1 MFIKFSKWT
10 GLGNDFILLEPGQN
24 LNNGTDAG
32 AGFGTEF
39 TQRVIKLCD
48 RRFGIGADGVVIV
61 TPMDSE
67 GCLVMD
73 GVASGAGPASKS
85 QANGTDFEMRIF
97 NADGSEAAMCGNATR
112 CVAKYI
118 RSRGLAKS
126 PDTKVFNLHTK
137 SGLVKPALL
146 DDGRVCVDMGDPRN
160 FLGTIKLTAD
170 SYDFT
175 AETVSMGNPHAVIFV
190 DGIEK
195 IQLENWG
202 RVLECDKQF
211 PDRCN
216 IEFAQVLPSGQGTPT
231 QIRMRVWERGCGVT
245 MACGTGSCATLV
257 AAQRTGRV
265 GVEAD
270 IILDGGTLHIKHE
283 NDGPVLMTGPAQEV
297 FRGTIDN

>member
-1 MFIKFSKWT
+1 MPINFSKWT
-10 GLGNDFILLEPGQN
+10 GLGNDFVLYEPGQ
-24 LNNGTDAG
+24 TPEYG
-32 AGFGTEF
+32 AAFTE
-39 TQRVIKLCD
+39 RVIKLCD

-61 TPMDSE
+61 TPMDKD
-67 GCLVMD
+67 GCLVLGD
-73 GVASGAGPASKS
+73 TGVGAGVGPAAKS
-85 QANGTDFEMRIF
+85 VPNGVDFEMRIF

-118 RSRGLAKS
+118 RSRGLAK
-126 PDTKVFNLHTK
+126 DVNTKVFNLHTK

-146 DDGRVCVDMGDPRN
+146 DDGRVCVDMGLPRN
-160 FLGTIKLTAD
+160 FLGSIKLTAD
-170 SYDFT
+170 SFDFT

-190 DGIEK
+190 DDIEK
-195 IQLENWG
+195 IQLEKWG
-202 RVLECDKQF
+202 SILEVDKQF

-216 IEFAQVLPSGQGTPT
+216 IEFAQVIPAAGAAPT

-270 IILDGGTLHIKHE
+270 VVLDGGVLHIKHE
-283 NDGPVLMTGPAQEV
+283 EGGPVLMTGPAEEV
-297 FRGTIDN
+297 FKGEIE

>member
-1 MFIKFSKWT
+1 MSLNFSKWT
-10 GLGNDFILLEPGQN
+10 GLGNDFVLYEPGQ
-24 LNNGTDAG
+24 TPEYG
-32 AGFGTEF
+32 AAFTE
-39 TQRVIKLCD
+39 RVIKLCD

-61 TPMDSE
+61 TPMDND
-67 GCLVMD
+67 GCLVLGD
-73 GVASGAGPASKS
+73 TGVGAGVGPAAKS
-85 QANGTDFEMRIF
+85 VPNGVDFEMRIF

-118 RSRGLAKS
+118 RSRGLAKDV
-126 PDTKVFNLHTK
+126 DTKVFNLHTK

-146 DDGRVCVDMGDPRN
+146 DDGRVCVDMGLPRN
-160 FLGTIKLTAD
+160 FLGSIKLTAD
-170 SYDFT
+170 SFDFT

-190 DGIEK
+190 DDIEK
-195 IQLENWG
+195 IQLEKWG
-202 RVLECDKQF
+202 SILEVDKQF

-216 IEFAQVLPSGQGTPT
+216 IEFAQVIPAAGAAPT

-270 IILDGGTLHIKHE
+270 VILDGGVLHIKHE
-283 NDGPVLMTGPAQEV
+283 EGGPVLMTGPAEEV
-297 FRGTIDN
+297 FRGAIEV

>member
-1 MFIKFSKWT
+1 MSLNFSKWT
-10 GLGNDFILLEPGQN
+10 GLGNDFVLYEPGQTPEY
-24 LNNGTDAG
+24 GAAFTD
-32 AGFGTEF
+32 
-39 TQRVIKLCD
+39 RVVKLCD

-61 TPMDSE
+61 TPMDND
-67 GCLVMD
+67 GCLVLGGT
-73 GVASGAGPASKS
+73 GVRASVGPAAKS
-85 QANGTDFEMRIF
+85 APNGVDFEMRIF

-118 RSRGLAKS
+118 RSRGLAKDDS
-126 PDTKVFNLHTK
+126 TKVFNLHTK

-146 DDGRVCVDMGDPRN
+146 DDGRVCVDMGLPRN
-160 FLGTIKLTAD
+160 FLGSIKLTAD
-170 SYDFT
+170 SFDFT

-190 DGIEK
+190 DDIEK
-195 IQLENWG
+195 IQLEKWG
-202 RVLECDKQF
+202 SILEVDKQF

-216 IEFAQVLPSGQGTPT
+216 IEFAQVIPAAGAAPT

-270 IILDGGTLHIKHE
+270 VILDGGVLHIKHE
-283 NDGPVLMTGPAQEV
+283 EGGPVLMTGPAEEV
-297 FRGTIDN
+297 FKGTI

>member
-1 MFIKFSKWT
+1 MSLKFSKWT
-10 GLGNDFILLEPGQN
+10 GLGNDFVLYEPGQTPEY
-24 LNNGTDAG
+24 GAAFTD
-32 AGFGTEF
+32 
-39 TQRVIKLCD
+39 RVIKLCD

-61 TPMDSE
+61 TPMDND
-67 GCLVMD
+67 GCLVLGD
-73 GVASGAGPASKS
+73 TGVGAGVGPAAKS
-85 QANGTDFEMRIF
+85 VPNGVDFEMRIF

-118 RSRGLAKS
+118 RSRGLAK
-126 PDTKVFNLHTK
+126 DDNTKVFNLHTK

-146 DDGRVCVDMGDPRN
+146 DDGRVCVDMGLPRN
-160 FLGTIKLTAD
+160 FLGSIKLTAD
-170 SYDFT
+170 SFDFT

-190 DGIEK
+190 DDIEK
-195 IQLENWG
+195 IQLEKWG
-202 RVLECDKQF
+202 SILEVDKQF

-216 IEFAQVLPSGQGTPT
+216 IEFAQVVTPT

-270 IILDGGTLHIKHE
+270 VILDGGVLHIKHE
-283 NDGPVLMTGPAQEV
+283 EGGPVLMTGPAEEV
-297 FRGTIDN
+297 FKGTI

>member
-1 MFIKFSKWT
+1 MSLIFSKWT
-10 GLGNDFILLEPGQN
+10 GLGNDFVLYEPGQ
-24 LNNGTDAG
+24 TPEYG
-32 AGFGTEF
+32 AAFTE
-39 TQRVIKLCD
+39 RVIKLCD

-61 TPMDSE
+61 TPMDND
-67 GCLVMD
+67 GCLVLGD
-73 GVASGAGPASKS
+73 TGVGASVGPAAKS
-85 QANGTDFEMRIF
+85 APNGVDFEMRIF

-118 RSRGLAKS
+118 RSRGLAKDDS
-126 PDTKVFNLHTK
+126 TKVFNLHTK

-146 DDGRVCVDMGDPRN
+146 DDGRVCVDMGLPRN
-160 FLGTIKLTAD
+160 FLGSIKLTAD
-170 SYDFT
+170 SFDFT

-190 DGIEK
+190 DDIEK
-195 IQLENWG
+195 IQLEKWG
-202 RVLECDKQF
+202 SILEVDSQF

-216 IEFAQVLPSGQGTPT
+216 IEFAQVVTPT

-270 IILDGGTLHIKHE
+270 VVLDGGVLHIKHE
-283 NDGPVLMTGPAQEV
+283 EGGPVLMTGPAEEV
-297 FRGTIDN
+297 FKGEIEA

>member
-1 MFIKFSKWT
+1 MSLKFSKWT
-10 GLGNDFILLEPGQN
+10 GLGNDFVLYEPGQ
-24 LNNGTDAG
+24 TPEYG
-32 AGFGTEF
+32 AAFTE
-39 TQRVIKLCD
+39 RVIKLCD

-61 TPMDSE
+61 TPMDND
-67 GCLVMD
+67 GCLVLGD
-73 GVASGAGPASKS
+73 TGVGAGVGPAAKS
-85 QANGTDFEMRIF
+85 VPNGVDFEMRIF

-118 RSRGLAKS
+118 RSRGLAK
-126 PDTKVFNLHTK
+126 DDNTKVFNLHTK

-146 DDGRVCVDMGDPRN
+146 DDGRVCVDMGLPRN
-160 FLGTIKLTAD
+160 FLGSIKLTAE
-170 SYDFT
+170 SFDFT

-190 DGIEK
+190 DDIEK
-195 IQLENWG
+195 IQLEKWG
-202 RVLECDKQF
+202 SILEIDKQF

-216 IEFAQVLPSGQGTPT
+216 IEFAQVIPAAGAAPT

-270 IILDGGTLHIKHE
+270 VILDGGVLHIKHE
-283 NDGPVLMTGPAQEV
+283 EGGPVLMTGPAEEV
-297 FRGTIDN
+297 FRGIID

>member
-10 GLGNDFILLEPGQN
+10 GLGNDFILLEPGQKVYY
-24 LNNGTDAG
+24 G
-32 AGFGTEF
+32 AEF
-39 TQRVIKLCD
+39 EQSVIKLCD

-61 TPMDSE
+61 TPMDND
-67 GCLVMD
+67 GCLVLD
-73 GVASGAGPASKS
+73 GIGSGVGPASKAI
-85 QANGTDFEMRIF
+85 ANGIDFEMRIF

-118 RSRGLAKS
+118 RSRGLAKTEES
-126 PDTKVFNLHTK
+126 SVFNLHTK
-137 SGLVKPALL
+137 SGLVKPTLL
-146 DDGRVCVDMGDPRN
+146 DDGRVCVDMGNPRN
-160 FLGTIKLTAD
+160 FLGSIKLTAD
-170 SYDFT
+170 NFDFT

-190 DGIEK
+190 DDIEK

-202 RVLECDKQF
+202 RILECDKQF

-216 IEFAQVLPSGQGTPT
+216 IEFAQVVTPT

-270 IILDGGTLHIKHE
+270 VVLDGGVLHIKHE
-283 NDGPVLMTGPAQEV
+283 EDGPVLMTGPAQEV

>member
-190 DGIEK
+190 DDIEK

-270 IILDGGTLHIKHE
+270 SILDGGTLHIKLE

>member
-1 MFIKFSKWT
+1 MSLNFSKWT
-10 GLGNDFILLEPGQN
+10 GLGNDFVLYEPGQ
-24 LNNGTDAG
+24 TPEYG
-32 AGFGTEF
+32 AAFTE
-39 TQRVIKLCD
+39 RVIKLCD

-61 TPMDSE
+61 TPMDND
-67 GCLVMD
+67 GCLVLGD
-73 GVASGAGPASKS
+73 TGVGAGVGPAAKS
-85 QANGTDFEMRIF
+85 VPNGVDFEMRIF

-118 RSRGLAKS
+118 RSRGLAK
-126 PDTKVFNLHTK
+126 DDNTKVFNLHTK

-146 DDGRVCVDMGDPRN
+146 DDGRVCVDMGLPRN
-160 FLGTIKLTAD
+160 FLGSIKLTAD
-170 SYDFT
+170 SFDFT

-190 DGIEK
+190 DDIEK
-195 IQLENWG
+195 IQLEKWG
-202 RVLECDKQF
+202 SILEIDSQF

-216 IEFAQVLPSGQGTPT
+216 IEFAQVVTPT

-270 IILDGGTLHIKHE
+270 VILDGGVLHIKHE
-283 NDGPVLMTGPAQEV
+283 EGGPVLMTGPAEEV
-297 FRGTIDN
+297 FRGAIEV

>member
-1 MFIKFSKWT
+1 MPINFSKWT
-10 GLGNDFILLEPGQN
+10 GLGNDFVLYEPGQ
-24 LNNGTDAG
+24 TPEYG
-32 AGFGTEF
+32 AAFTE
-39 TQRVIKLCD
+39 RVIKLCD

-61 TPMDSE
+61 TPMDKD
-67 GCLVMD
+67 GCLVLGD
-73 GVASGAGPASKS
+73 TGVGASVGPAAKS
-85 QANGTDFEMRIF
+85 VPNGVDFEMRIF

-118 RSRGLAKS
+118 RSRGLAK
-126 PDTKVFNLHTK
+126 DVNTKVFNLHTK

-146 DDGRVCVDMGDPRN
+146 DDGRVCVDMGLPRT
-160 FLGTIKLTAD
+160 FLGSIKLTAD
-170 SYDFT
+170 SFDFT

-190 DGIEK
+190 DDIEK
-195 IQLENWG
+195 IQLEKWG
-202 RVLECDKQF
+202 SILEVDKQF

-216 IEFAQVLPSGQGTPT
+216 IEFAQVVTPT

-270 IILDGGTLHIKHE
+270 VVLDGGVLHIKHE
-283 NDGPVLMTGPAQEV
+283 EGGPVLMTGPAEEV
-297 FRGTIDN
+297 FKGEIE

>member
-1 MFIKFSKWT
+1 MPINFSKWT
-10 GLGNDFILLEPGQN
+10 GLGNDFVLYEPGQ
-24 LNNGTDAG
+24 TPEYG
-32 AGFGTEF
+32 AAFTE
-39 TQRVIKLCD
+39 RVIKLCD

-61 TPMDSE
+61 TPMDKD
-67 GCLVMD
+67 GCLVLGD
-73 GVASGAGPASKS
+73 SGVGASVGPAAKS
-85 QANGTDFEMRIF
+85 VPNGVDFEMRIF

-118 RSRGLAKS
+118 RSRGLAKDDS
-126 PDTKVFNLHTK
+126 TKVFNLHTK

-146 DDGRVCVDMGDPRN
+146 DDGRVCVDMGLPRN
-160 FLGTIKLTAD
+160 FLGSIKLTAD
-170 SYDFT
+170 SFDFT

-190 DGIEK
+190 DDIEK
-195 IQLENWG
+195 IQLEKWG
-202 RVLECDKQF
+202 SILEVDKQF

-216 IEFAQVLPSGQGTPT
+216 IEFAQVIPAAGAAPT

-270 IILDGGTLHIKHE
+270 VVLDGGVLHIKHE
-283 NDGPVLMTGPAQEV
+283 EGGPVLMTGPAEEV
-297 FRGTIDN
+297 FKGKI

>member
-1 MFIKFSKWT
+1 MPINFSKWT
-10 GLGNDFILLEPGQN
+10 GLGNDFVLYEPGQ
-24 LNNGTDAG
+24 TPEYG
-32 AGFGTEF
+32 AAFTE
-39 TQRVIKLCD
+39 RVIKLCD

-61 TPMDSE
+61 TPMDKD
-67 GCLVMD
+67 GCLVLGD
-73 GVASGAGPASKS
+73 SGVGASVGPAAKS
-85 QANGTDFEMRIF
+85 VPNGVDFEMRIF

-118 RSRGLAKS
+118 RSRGLAKDDS
-126 PDTKVFNLHTK
+126 TKVFNLHTK

-146 DDGRVCVDMGDPRN
+146 DDGRVCVDMGLPRN
-160 FLGTIKLTAD
+160 FLGSIKLTAD
-170 SYDFT
+170 SFDFT

-190 DGIEK
+190 DDIEK
-195 IQLENWG
+195 IQLEKWG
-202 RVLECDKQF
+202 SILEVDKQF

-216 IEFAQVLPSGQGTPT
+216 IEFAQVIPAAGAAPT

-270 IILDGGTLHIKHE
+270 IILDGGVLHIKHE
-283 NDGPVLMTGPAQEV
+283 EGGPVLMTGPAEEV
-297 FRGTIDN
+297 FRGAI

>member
-1 MFIKFSKWT
+1 MPINFSKWT
-10 GLGNDFILLEPGQN
+10 GLGNDFVLYEPGQ
-24 LNNGTDAG
+24 TPEYG
-32 AGFGTEF
+32 AAFTE
-39 TQRVIKLCD
+39 RVIKLCD

-61 TPMDSE
+61 TPMDKD
-67 GCLVMD
+67 GCLVLGD
-73 GVASGAGPASKS
+73 TGVGASVGPAAKS
-85 QANGTDFEMRIF
+85 VPNGVDFEMRIF

-118 RSRGLAKS
+118 RSRGLAKDDS
-126 PDTKVFNLHTK
+126 TKVFNLHTK

-146 DDGRVCVDMGDPRN
+146 DDGRVCVDMGLPRN
-160 FLGTIKLTAD
+160 FLGSIKLTAD
-170 SYDFT
+170 SFDFT

-190 DGIEK
+190 DDIEK
-195 IQLENWG
+195 IQLEKWG
-202 RVLECDKQF
+202 SILEVDSQF

-216 IEFAQVLPSGQGTPT
+216 IEFAQVVTPT

-270 IILDGGTLHIKHE
+270 VVLDGGVLHIKHE
-283 NDGPVLMTGPAQEV
+283 EGGPVLMTGPAEEV
-297 FRGTIDN
+297 FKGTI

>member
-10 GLGNDFILLEPGQN
+10 GLGNDFILLEPGQKVYY
-24 LNNGTDAG
+24 G
-32 AGFGTEF
+32 AEF
-39 TQRVIKLCD
+39 EQSVIKLCD

-61 TPMDSE
+61 TPMDND
-67 GCLVMD
+67 GCLVLD
-73 GVASGAGPASKS
+73 GIGSGVGPASKAV
-85 QANGTDFEMRIF
+85 ANGIDFEMRIF

-118 RSRGLAKS
+118 RSRGLAKTEEAS
-126 PDTKVFNLHTK
+126 VFNLHTK
-137 SGLVKPALL
+137 SGLVKPTLL
-146 DDGRVCVDMGDPRN
+146 DDGRVCVDMGNPRN
-160 FLGTIKLTAD
+160 FLGSIKLTAD
-170 SYDFT
+170 NFDFT

-190 DGIEK
+190 DDIEK

-202 RVLECDKQF
+202 RILECDKQF

-216 IEFAQVLPSGQGTPT
+216 IEFAQVVTPT

-270 IILDGGTLHIKHE
+270 VVLDGGVLHIKHE
-283 NDGPVLMTGPAQEV
+283 EDGPVLMTGPAQEV

>member
-1 MFIKFSKWT
+1 MSLNFSKWT
-10 GLGNDFILLEPGQN
+10 GLGNDFVLYEPGQTPEY
-24 LNNGTDAG
+24 GAAFTD
-32 AGFGTEF
+32 
-39 TQRVIKLCD
+39 RVIKLCD

-61 TPMDSE
+61 TPMDND
-67 GCLVMD
+67 GCLVLGD
-73 GVASGAGPASKS
+73 TGVGAGVGPAAKS
-85 QANGTDFEMRIF
+85 VPNGVDFEMRIF

-118 RSRGLAKS
+118 RSRGLAK
-126 PDTKVFNLHTK
+126 DDNTKVFNLHTR

-146 DDGRVCVDMGDPRN
+146 DDGRVCVDMGLPRN
-160 FLGTIKLTAD
+160 FLGSIKLTAD
-170 SYDFT
+170 SFDFT

-190 DGIEK
+190 DDIEK
-195 IQLENWG
+195 IQLEKWG
-202 RVLECDKQF
+202 SVLEVDKQF

-216 IEFAQVLPSGQGTPT
+216 IEFAQVIPAAGVTPT

-270 IILDGGTLHIKHE
+270 VVLDGGVLHIKHE
-283 NDGPVLMTGPAQEV
+283 EGGPVLMTGPAEEV
-297 FRGTIDN
+297 FKGTI

>member
-1 MFIKFSKWT
+1 MFTKFSKWT
-10 GLGNDFILLEPGQN
+10 GLGNDFILLEPGQKVKY
-24 LNNGTDAG
+24 G
-32 AGFGTEF
+32 AEF
-39 TQRVIKLCD
+39 EQRVIQLCD

-61 TPMDSE
+61 TPMDGE
-67 GCLVMD
+67 GCLVLD
-73 GVASGAGPASKS
+73 NAGVGPASKS
-85 QANGTDFEMRIF
+85 VANGVDFEMRIF

-112 CVAKYI
+112 CVAKFI
-118 RSRGLAKS
+118 VSRGLAKS
-126 PDTKVFNLHTK
+126 ADTKVFNLHTK

-190 DGIEK
+190 DDIEK

-216 IEFAQVLPSGQGTPT
+216 IEFAQVIHSDQGTPT

-270 IILDGGTLHIKHE
+270 VILDGGTLHIKHE
-283 NDGPVLMTGPAQEV
+283 ENGPVLMTGPAAEV
-297 FRGTIDN
+297 FRGTI

>member
-10 GLGNDFILLEPGQN
+10 GLGNDFILLEPGQKVYY
-24 LNNGTDAG
+24 G
-32 AGFGTEF
+32 AEF
-39 TQRVIKLCD
+39 EQSVIKLCD

-61 TPMDSE
+61 TPMDND
-67 GCLVMD
+67 GCLVLD
-73 GVASGAGPASKS
+73 GIGSGVGPASKAI
-85 QANGTDFEMRIF
+85 ANGIDFEMRIF

-118 RSRGLAKS
+118 RSRGLAKTEEAS
-126 PDTKVFNLHTK
+126 VFNLHTK
-137 SGLVKPALL
+137 SGLVKPTLL
-146 DDGRVCVDMGDPRN
+146 DDGRVCVDMGNPRN
-160 FLGTIKLTAD
+160 FLGSIKLTAD
-170 SYDFT
+170 NFDFT

-190 DGIEK
+190 DDIEK

-202 RVLECDKQF
+202 RILECDKQF

-216 IEFAQVLPSGQGTPT
+216 IEFAQVVTPT

-270 IILDGGTLHIKHE
+270 IVLDGGVLHIKHE
-283 NDGPVLMTGPAQEV
+283 EDGPVLMTGPAQEV
-297 FRGTIDN
+297 FRGTIDD

>member
-1 MFIKFSKWT
+1 MPINFSKWT
-10 GLGNDFILLEPGQN
+10 GLGNDFVLYEPGQ
-24 LNNGTDAG
+24 TPEYG
-32 AGFGTEF
+32 AAFTE
-39 TQRVIKLCD
+39 RVIKLCD

-61 TPMDSE
+61 TPMDKD
-67 GCLVMD
+67 GCLVLGD
-73 GVASGAGPASKS
+73 TGVGASVGPAAKS
-85 QANGTDFEMRIF
+85 VPNGVDFEMRIF

-118 RSRGLAKS
+118 RSRGLAKNDS
-126 PDTKVFNLHTK
+126 TKVFNLHTK

-146 DDGRVCVDMGDPRN
+146 DDGRVCVDMGLPRN
-160 FLGTIKLTAD
+160 FLGSIKLTAD
-170 SYDFT
+170 SFDFT

-190 DGIEK
+190 DDIEK
-195 IQLENWG
+195 IQLEKWG
-202 RVLECDKQF
+202 SILEVDKQF

-216 IEFAQVLPSGQGTPT
+216 IEFAQVVTPT

-270 IILDGGTLHIKHE
+270 IILDGGVLHIKHE
-283 NDGPVLMTGPAQEV
+283 EGGPVLMTGPAEEV
-297 FRGTIDN
+297 FKGTI

>member
-10 GLGNDFILLEPGQN
+10 GLGNDFILLEPGQKV
-24 LNNGTDAG
+24 DYG
-32 AGFGTEF
+32 ADFEK
-39 TQRVIKLCD
+39 RVIELCD

-61 TPMDSE
+61 TPMDND
-67 GCLVMD
+67 GCLVLD
-73 GVASGAGPASKS
+73 GIGSGVGPASKAV
-85 QANGTDFEMRIF
+85 ANGIDFEMRIF

-118 RSRGLAKS
+118 RSRGLAKTEEAS
-126 PDTKVFNLHTK
+126 VFNLHTK
-137 SGLVKPALL
+137 SGLVKPTLL
-146 DDGRVCVDMGDPRN
+146 DDGRVCVDMGNPRN
-160 FLGTIKLTAD
+160 FLGSIKLTAENF
-170 SYDFT
+170 DFT

-190 DGIEK
+190 DDIEK

-202 RVLECDKQF
+202 RILECDKQF

-216 IEFAQVLPSGQGTPT
+216 IEFAQVVTPT

-270 IILDGGTLHIKHE
+270 IVLDGGVLHIKHE
-283 NDGPVLMTGPAQEV
+283 EDGPVLMTGPAQEV
-297 FRGTIDN
+297 FRGVI

>member
-1 MFIKFSKWT
+1 MSLKFSKWT
-10 GLGNDFILLEPGQN
+10 GLGNDFVLYEPGQ
-24 LNNGTDAG
+24 TPEYG
-32 AGFGTEF
+32 AAFMD
-39 TQRVIKLCD
+39 RVIKLCD

-61 TPMDSE
+61 TPMDND
-67 GCLVMD
+67 GCLVLGD
-73 GVASGAGPASKS
+73 TGVGAGVGPAAKS
-85 QANGTDFEMRIF
+85 VPNGVDFEMRIF

-118 RSRGLAKS
+118 RSRGLAKDDS
-126 PDTKVFNLHTK
+126 TKVFNLHTK

-146 DDGRVCVDMGDPRN
+146 DDGRVCVDMGLPRN
-160 FLGTIKLTAD
+160 FLGSIKLTAD
-170 SYDFT
+170 SFDFT

-190 DGIEK
+190 DDIEK
-195 IQLENWG
+195 IQLEKWG
-202 RVLECDKQF
+202 SILEIDSQF

-216 IEFAQVLPSGQGTPT
+216 IEFAQVIPAAGAAPT

-270 IILDGGTLHIKHE
+270 VVLDGGVLHIKHE
-283 NDGPVLMTGPAQEV
+283 EGGPVLMTGPAEEV
-297 FRGTIDN
+297 FRGEVE

>member
-1 MFIKFSKWT
+1 MNFSKWT
-10 GLGNDFILLEPGQN
+10 GLGNDFVLYEPGQ
-24 LNNGTDAG
+24 TPEYG
-32 AGFGTEF
+32 AAFTE
-39 TQRVIKLCD
+39 RVIKLCD

-61 TPMDSE
+61 TPMDKD
-67 GCLVMD
+67 GCLVLGD
-73 GVASGAGPASKS
+73 TGVGASVGPAAKS
-85 QANGTDFEMRIF
+85 LPNGVDFEMRIF

-118 RSRGLAKS
+118 RSRGLAKDNS
-126 PDTKVFNLHTK
+126 TKVFNLHTK

-146 DDGRVCVDMGDPRN
+146 DDGRVCVDMGLPRN
-160 FLGTIKLTAD
+160 FLGSIKLTAD
-170 SYDFT
+170 SFDFT

-190 DGIEK
+190 DDIEK
-195 IQLENWG
+195 IQLEKWG
-202 RVLECDKQF
+202 SILEVDKQF

-216 IEFAQVLPSGQGTPT
+216 IEFAQVIPAAGAAPT

-270 IILDGGTLHIKHE
+270 VVLDGGVLHIKHE
-283 NDGPVLMTGPAQEV
+283 EGGPVLMTGSAEEV
-297 FRGTIDN
+297 FKGTI

>member
-1 MFIKFSKWT
+1 MDFSKWT
-10 GLGNDFILLEPGQN
+10 GLGNDFVLYEPGQTPEY
-24 LNNGTDAG
+24 GAAFTD
-32 AGFGTEF
+32 
-39 TQRVIKLCD
+39 RVIKLCD

-137 SGLVKPALL
+137 SGLVKPELL

-190 DGIEK
+190 DDIEK

>member
-1 MFIKFSKWT
+1 MSLNFSKWT
-10 GLGNDFILLEPGQN
+10 GLGNDFVLYEPGQTPEY
-24 LNNGTDAG
+24 GAAFTD
-32 AGFGTEF
+32 
-39 TQRVIKLCD
+39 RVIKLCD

-61 TPMDSE
+61 TPMDKD
-67 GCLVMD
+67 GCLVLGD
-73 GVASGAGPASKS
+73 TGVGAGVGPAAKS
-85 QANGTDFEMRIF
+85 VPNGVDFEMRIF

-118 RSRGLAKS
+118 RSRGLAKDDS
-126 PDTKVFNLHTK
+126 TKVFNLHTK

-146 DDGRVCVDMGDPRN
+146 DDGRVCVDMGLPRN
-160 FLGTIKLTAD
+160 FLGSIKLTAD
-170 SYDFT
+170 SFDFT

-190 DGIEK
+190 DDIEK
-195 IQLENWG
+195 IQLEKWG
-202 RVLECDKQF
+202 SILEIDSQF

-216 IEFAQVLPSGQGTPT
+216 IEFAQVIPAAGVTPT

-270 IILDGGTLHIKHE
+270 VILDGGVLHIKHE
-283 NDGPVLMTGPAQEV
+283 EGGPVLMTGPAEEV
-297 FRGTIDN
+297 FRGAIEV